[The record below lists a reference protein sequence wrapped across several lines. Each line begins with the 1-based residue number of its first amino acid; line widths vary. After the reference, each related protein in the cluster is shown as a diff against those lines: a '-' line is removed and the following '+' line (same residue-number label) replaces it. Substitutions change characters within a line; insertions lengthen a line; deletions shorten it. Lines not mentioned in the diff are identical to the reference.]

1 MYLNIDSTLIAGF
14 FDWRDDMAEDR
25 STEGKYGPV
34 SITISKVHHLKL
46 SLKSLESITPYLEIS
61 RIIVSSLNTGLAP

>member
-1 MYLNIDSTLIAGF
+1 
-14 FDWRDDMAEDR
+14 MAEDR